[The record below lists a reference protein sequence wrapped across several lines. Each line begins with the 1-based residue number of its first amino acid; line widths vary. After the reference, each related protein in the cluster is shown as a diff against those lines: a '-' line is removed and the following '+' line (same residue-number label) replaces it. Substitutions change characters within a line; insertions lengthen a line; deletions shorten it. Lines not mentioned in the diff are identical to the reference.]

1 MKIQSTKIPVT
12 LIDDSFLQN
21 ETIDKKSWRLI
32 RDNDGLIKES
42 ARVAWI
48 EWGENGLGKEM
59 HGNIAIGRSL
69 IMSPFSIAFTWQTTP
84 VTEIIVMEE
93 NLIKFNTKN
102 STYTLT
108 KIS

>member
-1 MKIQSTKIPVT
+1 MKVQSTKIPVT

-48 EWGENGLGKEM
+48 EWGEDSRGKAM
-59 HGNIAIGRSL
+59 HSDIAIGRSL
-69 IMSPFSIAFTWQTTP
+69 IMSPFSVAFTWQTTP
-84 VTEIIVMEE
+84 VTEIIVQEE
-93 NLIKFNTKN
+93 NFIKFNTQN
-102 STYTLT
+102 STYPLS
-108 KIS
+108 KIN

>member
-48 EWGENGLGKEM
+48 EWGEDDRGKAM
-59 HGNIAIGRSL
+59 HDDIAIGRSL

>member
-48 EWGENGLGKEM
+48 EWSEDGRGKSM
-59 HGNIAIGRSL
+59 HDDIAIGRSL
-69 IMSPFSIAFTWQTTP
+69 LMSPFSIAFTWQTTP
-84 VTEIIVMEE
+84 VTEIVVMEE
-93 NLIKFNTKN
+93 NFIKFNTKN

-108 KIS
+108 KIN